1 MKAKSFFE
9 IVKLNKSDNRY
20 RLYIGLNLNG
30 SDVSDLAIPGGE
42 NPDDYH
48 VTLLYGYFE
57 HKGDEDDTAVRI
69 QTALEEIKDDIPD
82 RVAFLHEQRFEA
94 SESSDKKDVIVA
106 RAEGGYLEKVH
117 SELLKELKNNGI
129 NVETTFTEYIPHM
142 TLAYI
147 EPGAEYKLRELDH
160 SAAVKDISIDV
171 ERKDSKTHENE
182 FKMNKSDSDIDKFN
196 PYHDSLGRFTT
207 SGGGASFSGTLLHG
221 SPNKG
226 IKEFDINRAGSN
238 TGSGEKLLFFTNDK
252 QMADDFSYER
262 LPGSSKFMNV
272 KGKKGEVYRTKVKMK
287 KPLDFRNLSDD
298 DIKAIKELDA
308 DGILTDSN
316 IKMMAGMKNHGS
328 LKAAL
333 DLRPETLKRLGYD
346 GIIAN
351 TDNGKTEFAVV
362 DSKQTKIIHKSF
374 SEILKSSKQV
384 SLVER
389 WKNDKNPFKILYIP
403 DDVEKFNPY
412 HDRLGRFSTGDGAAS
427 FTWRPGASADHDNA
441 IAREKERMA
450 SVGSSQQK
458 EEQTGRGH
466 IPLKSYDDSLNTV
479 KQELGCNDKQAKK
492 YINSVASYTSEN
504 YTAIRAYQT
513 GKKNDYTKKFSRD
526 AKTVEDYIEKAPNWN
541 GGTLYRGINVES
553 GDVKSLFKPGTELD
567 MQGTS
572 SWSSDKGV
580 SETFTWGSGTKVIFQ
595 CDKISKA
602 TSITHISNSPSEKE
616 VLVSKDTKYVTKKI
630 SKKGKYYYVY
640 LDEVTGMA
648 KSFSNILKFNPYH
661 DRLGR
666 FTSGNGGSATFMT
679 IQTRDPKKQHMADKA
694 IARAKEQSS
703 SGEKKT
709 ETHINGSKKNEM
721 SNSAAMDEVMKM
733 PIDYEPYQR
742 GQISRIDAGQLYKA
756 VKNGN
761 VKALPETVK
770 HMYDCT
776 EDYIK
781 FANERYTQ
789 NYVFYDNVQYMT
801 RSLLNG
807 KYKVAQHFINSI
819 EDDLISRAGKKSR
832 FYKYQTQKSFSKPEV
847 ETLNKADTEF
857 HLNPPF
863 NITKA
868 DEDKRLVFGWALV
881 SADKYGNELIDRQGD
896 MVDPDDLEDGAYEYV
911 LNFRDA
917 GEEHIGTL
925 RKKARMVESCV
936 FTPEKMKAIGIPEGT
951 IPVGW
956 WIGFYVDDDRTWELI
971 KSGHYKM
978 FSIEGKAV
986 REPIE
991 DSQPHSME
999 KSLAKQVAKSFNEI
1013 LDRKS

>member
-1 MKAKSFFE
+1 MKAKAFSKLA
-9 IVKLNKSDNRY
+9 KLNKSD
-20 RLYIGLNLNG
+20 
-30 SDVSDLAIPGGE
+30 A
-42 NPDDYH
+42 
-48 VTLLYGYFE
+48 
-57 HKGDEDDTAVRI
+57 
-69 QTALEEIKDDIPD
+69 
-82 RVAFLHEQRFEA
+82 
-94 SESSDKKDVIVA
+94 
-106 RAEGGYLEKVH
+106 
-117 SELLKELKNNGI
+117 
-129 NVETTFTEYIPHM
+129 
-142 TLAYI
+142 
-147 EPGAEYKLRELDH
+147 
-160 SAAVKDISIDV
+160 
-171 ERKDSKTHENE
+171 
-182 FKMNKSDSDIDKFN
+182 DIDKFN

-389 WKNDKNPFKILYIP
+389 WKNDKNPFKIL
-403 DDVEKFNPY
+403 DMTEDVEKFNPY

-427 FTWRPGASADHDNA
+427 FTWRPGASAAHDNA

-648 KSFSNILKFNPYH
+648 KLFS
-661 DRLGR
+661 
-666 FTSGNGGSATFMT
+666 
-679 IQTRDPKKQHMADKA
+679 
-694 IARAKEQSS
+694 
-703 SGEKKT
+703 EK
-709 ETHINGSKKNEM
+709 
-721 SNSAAMDEVMKM
+721 
-733 PIDYEPYQR
+733 
-742 GQISRIDAGQLYKA
+742 
-756 VKNGN
+756 
-761 VKALPETVK
+761 
-770 HMYDCT
+770 
-776 EDYIK
+776 
-781 FANERYTQ
+781 
-789 NYVFYDNVQYMT
+789 
-801 RSLLNG
+801 
-807 KYKVAQHFINSI
+807 
-819 EDDLISRAGKKSR
+819 
-832 FYKYQTQKSFSKPEV
+832 EV
-847 ETLNKADTEF
+847 EALNKADTEF
-857 HLNPPF
+857 HINPPF

-917 GEEHIGTL
+917 GEEHIGIL

-999 KSLAKQVAKSFNEI
+999 KSLAKSFSEI
-1013 LDRKS
+1013 LKFNPYHDRLGRFTSGTGGSATFMTMTTRDPKKQHMADKAIARAKENASSGSGEVKAIRVTSPDGTVMTYRDRGNGHITSLDGKQPKNTNNLSIKQMQDRAKKMGWKVETFDDKQLGDHDVKRKKEREETNRQLNDSWYTAAPRPRKGWKGH